1 MIEFENRKEKNIL
14 NPQNHQEETVLNTEH
29 SKFLYEISIKN
40 DNQIKEITKEIQ
52 ILKNQMCDI
61 LNIFNNKPL
70 LNKYKNKLNN
80 NKLKEKE
87 DDWSKKEK
95 IMEYINNEVKTQINE
110 NFEVLN
116 NNLNHIINQ
125 ESDNNIEFKTEL
137 EENINQ
143 INNTLLNHEK
153 SIISLKNTKLDKSDY
168 DISIIAIKN
177 NIEKLNEKQQ
187 QKKIKKEDDIKNKN
201 KKSIFDNQD
210 LKKLKNE
217 IYNDFEEI
225 NLKILNELKNQAH
238 DIKSLYQEL
247 QINSKNDNTKS
258 IEYISKT
265 IENTEEDIFPNN
277 KFYNKYI
284 DTIGNIEKEL
294 GKKVN
299 LDQLN
304 FALKTQSKLN
314 EALTS
319 TLQISK
325 FCWDSEGILLNNK
338 YIIWSSQNINT
349 ALNIFRWENNSEL
362 IKILQKGVY
371 KIVVGLIGLESDK
384 KVKIIIDDNNGINKE
399 IENQN
404 HDIRMKKHNNN
415 YYNRNLEDEK
425 GYIKYIEKYFACVEN
440 TDIKVKLIDFDNNNL
455 DCSEEAFLVL
465 EKII

>member
-1 MIEFENRKEKNIL
+1 M
-14 NPQNHQEETVLNTEH
+14 
-29 SKFLYEISIKN
+29 
-40 DNQIKEITKEIQ
+40 
-52 ILKNQMCDI
+52 
-61 LNIFNNKPL
+61 
-70 LNKYKNKLNN
+70 
-80 NKLKEKE
+80 
-87 DDWSKKEK
+87 
-95 IMEYINNEVKTQINE
+95 
-110 NFEVLN
+110 
-116 NNLNHIINQ
+116 
-125 ESDNNIEFKTEL
+125 
-137 EENINQ
+137 
-143 INNTLLNHEK
+143 
-153 SIISLKNTKLDKSDY
+153 KNTKLDKSDY

-238 DIKSLYQEL
+238 DIKSLYQEF
-247 QINSKNDNTKS
+247 QINNKNDNAKS

>member
-125 ESDNNIEFKTEL
+125 ESDNNIEFKAEL

-177 NIEKLNEKQQ
+177 NIEPRVFKNYWKCKL
-187 QKKIKKEDDIKNKN
+187 
-201 KKSIFDNQD
+201 
-210 LKKLKNE
+210 
-217 IYNDFEEI
+217 
-225 NLKILNELKNQAH
+225 
-238 DIKSLYQEL
+238 
-247 QINSKNDNTKS
+247 
-258 IEYISKT
+258 
-265 IENTEEDIFPNN
+265 
-277 KFYNKYI
+277 FY
-284 DTIGNIEKEL
+284 L
-294 GKKVN
+294 
-299 LDQLN
+299 
-304 FALKTQSKLN
+304 S
-314 EALTS
+314 
-319 TLQISK
+319 
-325 FCWDSEGILLNNK
+325 
-338 YIIWSSQNINT
+338 
-349 ALNIFRWENNSEL
+349 
-362 IKILQKGVY
+362 
-371 KIVVGLIGLESDK
+371 
-384 KVKIIIDDNNGINKE
+384 
-399 IENQN
+399 
-404 HDIRMKKHNNN
+404 
-415 YYNRNLEDEK
+415 
-425 GYIKYIEKYFACVEN
+425 
-440 TDIKVKLIDFDNNNL
+440 
-455 DCSEEAFLVL
+455 
-465 EKII
+465 